1 MNAGHPLTKEK
12 TINTSDKNRWSENRA
27 GGKARFIW
35 LRVASWPGIPA
46 LFSTLRVAHLLGN
59 NVAGNLTML
68 FMILPVIIYSVGTS
82 AWRLAET
89 SYAYT
94 VVSDHIEVPAERI
107 IMNHD
112 FSDTRHA
119 FSKETTKPKY
129 AC

>member
-1 MNAGHPLTKEK
+1 MVRKQ
-12 TINTSDKNRWSENRA
+12 SRRQ
-27 GGKARFIW
+27 
-35 LRVASWPGIPA
+35 
-46 LFSTLRVAHLLGN
+46 
-59 NVAGNLTML
+59 
-68 FMILPVIIYSVGTS
+68 GTFH
-82 AWRLAET
+82 LAET